1 MWKMQTFKDL
11 IKICRDKFWSSR
23 DDKYALLEII
33 IITEIIIG
41 LCFYFHPS
49 DPFLLSGSFPWIW
62 FAPVLVALR
71 YGTFKGILSIVIITI
86 NWIFFKH
93 ANLTYILTAHYYF
106 LGGFLL
112 TVLSGEFQAVKAV
125 QSKYN
130 IELRDYFE
138 NRLRI
143 ITEEL
148 YLTKLSSDLM
158 EQNFISTPLTIVGA
172 LEKVRTILIKSGGVF
187 NKNTAED
194 LINLLNIFCDFK
206 NAAIY
211 AYRNGQFDI
220 KPIAYIGNNIS
231 FNKDDILVKK
241 CLDIKAPG
249 YCAVNELTEY
259 QQSQYLVTSLLR
271 TSDNE
276 IIGILVVED
285 MLFWYLT
292 DETIKK
298 INLVL
303 TYFSDDFTSINQTK
317 NFLAL
322 YPDCPLN
329 FSKELHRLVNIK
341 RAVGIDSGILVFAIK
356 GERNDS
362 VIMHLLENRYGLA
375 MSWKYMEQGK
385 KYLIILL
392 PLLNFKTMAAYLLHM
407 KQDLKREFGIYF
419 ENEEIFTFSS
429 VITTDSPEENVR
441 KLLQDYK

>member
-1 MWKMQTFKDL
+1 MLMWKIQIFRDL
-11 IKICRDKFWSSR
+11 IKTSRDRLWSSK

-41 LCFYFHPS
+41 LCFYFYPS
-49 DPFLLSGSFPWIW
+49 EPFLLSGNFPWIW
-62 FAPVLVALR
+62 FAPVLIALR

-86 NWIFFKH
+86 NWIFFEH
-93 ANLTYILTAHYYF
+93 VNLTYILTAHYYF

-143 ITEEL
+143 ITEAL

-158 EQNFISTPLTIVGA
+158 EQNFISIPLTVVDA
-172 LEKVRTILIKSGGVF
+172 LEKLRTILIKSGGVF
-187 NKNTAED
+187 NKNAAED
-194 LINLLNIFCDFK
+194 LINLLNIFCDFQ

-220 KPIAYIGNNIS
+220 KPIAYIGNNTS

-241 CLDIKAPG
+241 CLAITAPG

-259 QQSQYLVTSLLR
+259 QQSQYLITSLLR

-285 MLFWYLT
+285 MLF
-292 DETIKK
+292 
-298 INLVL
+298 
-303 TYFSDDFTSINQTK
+303 
-317 NFLAL
+317 
-322 YPDCPLN
+322 
-329 FSKELHRLVNIK
+329 
-341 RAVGIDSGILVFAIK
+341 
-356 GERNDS
+356 
-362 VIMHLLENRYGLA
+362 
-375 MSWKYMEQGK
+375 
-385 KYLIILL
+385 
-392 PLLNFKTMAAYLLHM
+392 
-407 KQDLKREFGIYF
+407 
-419 ENEEIFTFSS
+419 
-429 VITTDSPEENVR
+429 
-441 KLLQDYK
+441 